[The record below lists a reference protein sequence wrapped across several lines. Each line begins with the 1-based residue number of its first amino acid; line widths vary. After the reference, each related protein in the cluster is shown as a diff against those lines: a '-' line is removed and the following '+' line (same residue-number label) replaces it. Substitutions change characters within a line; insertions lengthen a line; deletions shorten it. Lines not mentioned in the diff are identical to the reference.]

1 MSEKSEIIPAQRQA
15 IIIDHLARNG
25 AVSIAELQ
33 ALFNISHMTVHRD
46 LEMLEQQG
54 VVQKVRGGAIRG
66 PNIAGVTASERRCL
80 LCGMRVSPRTEVTL
94 TRRDKS
100 QVSAC
105 CAHCALLLMNQG
117 PEIESA
123 LARDFLFGRMT
134 NILQAYFLIG
144 SEIRP
149 CCMPSTLCF
158 ASEAEALKFKKGYGG
173 QVYTYAQAQRHLAQT
188 HGRKP

>member
-1 MSEKSEIIPAQRQA
+1 MSDDPVMIPAQRHGV
-15 IIIDHLARNG
+15 IIDHLARNG
-25 AVSIAELQ
+25 AVTIAELQ

-46 LEMLEQQG
+46 LDTLAQQG
-54 VVQKVRGGAIRG
+54 IVQKVRGGAVRG
-66 PNIAGVTASERRCL
+66 PNIGGAATAERRCM
-80 LCGMRVSPRTEVTL
+80 LCGMRVPPRTEITL

-100 QVSAC
+100 QVFGC

-117 PEIESA
+117 SEIDSA

-134 NILQAYFLIG
+134 NVLQATFLIG

-158 ASEAEALKFKKGYGG
+158 ASASEALRFQKGFGG
-173 QVYTYAQAQRHLAQT
+173 EVYSYDQAQKYLAQT
-188 HGRKP
+188 HGRKV